1 MGKEVAMPEYRVM
14 HLNEA
19 YQIQQKTRKGWE
31 EIGEFDNLNS
41 AKMMLRELKGGN
53 DGENKQD

>member
-1 MGKEVAMPEYRVM
+1 MPEYRVM
-14 HLNEA
+14 HLNGA

-31 EIGEFDNLNS
+31 EIGEFENLNS